1 MKDLMDDEDLKKSV
15 IDQMMGEVDDVTS
28 NSLKRDPK
36 GPVKGVEI
44 AITVSPKSAEDL
56 EDAGEECDEEGC
68 MDPAHNHEHEAVGE
82 MGEGDQSGKDDY
94 ISQLMKKL
102 G

>member
-15 IDQMMGEVDDVTS
+15 IDQMMGEVDNVTS
-28 NSLKRDPK
+28 DSLKRSPK

-44 AITVSPKSAEDL
+44 AITVSPHSEDMP
-56 EDAGEECDEEGC
+56 EEECDEEGC
-68 MDPAHNHEHEAVGE
+68 VDPAHEHDHEAVGE
-82 MGEGDQSGKDDY
+82 IPEEAHEKEDDY
-94 ISQLMKKL
+94 INQLLKKL